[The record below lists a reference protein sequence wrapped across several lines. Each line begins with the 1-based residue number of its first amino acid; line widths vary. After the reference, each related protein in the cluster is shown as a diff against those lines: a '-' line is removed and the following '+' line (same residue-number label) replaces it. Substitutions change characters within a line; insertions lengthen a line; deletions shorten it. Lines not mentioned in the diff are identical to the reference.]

1 MKDKITSS
9 QLKAIEDLQ
18 FSIYAPMFAERGDL
32 REAFA
37 FAHELAKASDNP
49 SAVYTAVH
57 VVANT
62 IASRMLS
69 KIRMTL
75 NPTSVLTL
83 PRSNH
88 VCATARN
95 HVAASV
101 IVVPLSTNSA
111 GSPRSPPGAS
121 GKIGRAHV

>member
-62 IASRMLS
+62 IAKQLEAIT
-69 KIRMTL
+69 KGE
-75 NPTSVLTL
+75 
-83 PRSNH
+83 
-88 VCATARN
+88 CQ
-95 HVAASV
+95 
-101 IVVPLSTNSA
+101 
-111 GSPRSPPGAS
+111 
-121 GKIGRAHV
+121 